1 MSVYGH
7 ARALSG
13 IISALN
19 LVGINATIIC
29 KAISF
34 LSGRFQSYAR
44 HLRTRLGLKGG
55 VDPPFQ
61 ILGAYSTY
69 GRRAEERSL
78 YRSRHLGQ

>member
-1 MSVYGH
+1 MDMHVH
-7 ARALSG
+7 FVALYQHL
-13 IISALN
+13 IWK
-19 LVGINATIIC
+19 GINATIIC